1 MPSEIGLKFG
11 MYSSTIF
18 PEHNFGSGL
27 NQYLFTPGN
36 TIGVGLNWQFKN
48 KNYFVFEA
56 EWSKQGQKHDDW
68 KVENDPLYFFQ
79 KNVDLQY
86 VRFPFFYKKMID
98 LEKKHFDIYWLA
110 GFYGAYLS
118 KADITYI
125 RGGEVVDFLT
135 AMTAKNDYADAIY
148 QPNSLN
154 DLFQWFDIGIVLGG
168 GAQKLISDKMVISCD
183 IRMESGIT
191 DINDKDWRFP
201 HPRNGYKAS
210 RNYLLGLK
218 SGVTYRF

>member
-1 MPSEIGLKFG
+1 
-11 MYSSTIF
+11 
-18 PEHNFGSGL
+18 
-27 NQYLFTPGN
+27 
-36 TIGVGLNWQFKN
+36 
-48 KNYFVFEA
+48 
-56 EWSKQGQKHDDW
+56 
-68 KVENDPLYFFQ
+68 
-79 KNVDLQY
+79 
-86 VRFPFFYKKMID
+86 MID

-168 GAQKLISDKMVISCD
+168 GAQKLINDKMVISCD

-191 DINDKDWRFP
+191 DINDKDWRMCFKLKKWILFVSEQNP
-201 HPRNGYKAS
+201 FKF
-210 RNYLLGLK
+210 YLSKFNDMSLLLLK
-218 SGVTYRF
+218 SRTTNRTILTWRIK